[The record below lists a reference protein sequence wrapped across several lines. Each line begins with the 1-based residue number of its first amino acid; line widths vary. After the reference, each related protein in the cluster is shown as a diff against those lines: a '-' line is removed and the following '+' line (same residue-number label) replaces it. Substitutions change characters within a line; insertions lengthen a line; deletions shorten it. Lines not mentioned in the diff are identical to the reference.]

1 MIMTIMMIKISDIG
15 NNYDNNNNITDNK
28 NDDNSDN

>member
-1 MIMTIMMIKISDIG
+1 MTIMMIKISDIG

-28 NDDNSDN
+28 KDDNSDN

>member
-1 MIMTIMMIKISDIG
+1 MTIMMIKISDIG